1 MPKLIRLMLI
11 TLLLSACGSF
21 GNYVLDVG
29 DTVRTQRGFFQYEGP
44 DAQLLS
50 HSIAVGHPGGVSYVY
65 DLETG
70 RLVGV
75 WDGGFIDARGMWQGR
90 GRGAFTALGEVRFLG
105 SSRPLQAEGTQAD
118 SFRGLGYR
126 LDESSGAPIFQ
137 YSYGSQEVTDKVLPL
152 PGNNGIQHQI
162 SLSQVS
168 GELRYEIASA
178 DSIISLGDGSYAI
191 GDDHFVI
198 SAIRGGTPRIAVVDG
213 RFSLVLDVNEPVLTY
228 SVSW

>member
-1 MPKLIRLMLI
+1 MPKLISLMLI

-50 HSIAVGHPGGVSYVY
+50 HTIAVGHPGGVSYVY

-75 WDGGFIDARGMWQGR
+75 WAGSFIDARGMWQGR

-105 SSRPLQAEGTQAD
+105 SSHPLQVEGAQPD

-137 YSYGSQEVTDKVLPL
+137 YSYGPLEVIDKVLPL
-152 PGNNGIQHQI
+152 AGNNGIQHQI
-162 SLSQVS
+162 SLSQIS
-168 GELRYEIASA
+168 DKLQYEIATA
-178 DSIISLGDGSYAI
+178 DSIVSLDDGSYAA
-191 GDDHFVI
+191 GDADFVI
-198 SAIRGGTPRIAVVDG
+198 SGIRGGTPRLEVVDG
-213 RFSLVLDVNEPVLTY
+213 RSSLLLDISEPILSY